1 MKNNW
6 PCSTK
11 DNCQPTPR
19 YIHRLTVEKPGT
31 TVDAAGQ
38 PDLTAT
44 WVAVGTI
51 KANFVTKGGKESY
64 VFKQT
69 QADTTAVLMAPLTD
83 LSRSL
88 HKHTD
93 WRLRRGTEVYEI
105 TYSDLINKTGKVV
118 VIEVKEAV

>member
-19 YIHRLTVEKPGT
+19 YYTLTVEKPGT
-31 TVDAAGQ
+31 ATDAAGQ
-38 PDLTAT
+38 PDLTAA
-44 WVAVGTI
+44 WVSVGRI
-51 KANFVTKGGKESY
+51 RANFVTKGGKEAY

-69 QADTTAVLMAPLTD
+69 QADTTDVLYSPSTS